1 MILLQDHESFA
12 DIAALNPESRSVEWR
27 KRDQGSPTRT
37 SGWIGKI
44 GKEQVLLY
52 KRGGK
57 LRLLARGHEC
67 DADRADVL
75 LASVGADRNFKF
87 RCDGNSILDVT
98 YTSPLISPLIND
110 ILSPGED
117 EENYDFAILV
127 YNILTNP
134 ARMNV
139 CLETWP

>member
-1 MILLQDHESFA
+1 MILVQDHESFA

-27 KRDQGSPTRT
+27 KRDQGSSTRT

-44 GKEQVLLY
+44 GNEQVLLY
-52 KRGGK
+52 KRDGK

-67 DADRADVL
+67 DADRAEVL
-75 LASVGADRNFKF
+75 LTIVGADRKFNF
-87 RCDGNSILDVT
+87 RCDGNSILDVI
-98 YTSPLISPLIND
+98 YASPRISPPINGV
-110 ILSPGED
+110 LSPGED

-134 ARMNV
+134 ARMTV

>member
-44 GKEQVLLY
+44 GNEQVLLY
-52 KRGGK
+52 KRDGK
-57 LRLLARGHEC
+57 LRLLARGNEC
-67 DADRADVL
+67 DTDRAEVL
-75 LASVGADRNFKF
+75 LTSVGADRNFKF
-87 RCDGNSILDVT
+87 RCDGNCILEVT
-98 YTSPLISPLIND
+98 YASPRISPPISGV
-110 ILSPGED
+110 LSPGED
-117 EENYDFAILV
+117 EENYDFGILI

-134 ARMNV
+134 ARMTV